1 MGAVP
6 PLRLRSEPPPPPPP
20 PFPLACPPPQVR
32 SVLEEGLWDTMR
44 KYGEDVPLTEAV
56 DKLQEDVSS
65 AGLGAPFPP
74 FPPPHGLINALSSQF
89 HCCGANNYTD
99 WATLERF
106 RANNTVPRSCCRVN
120 TTTCNI
126 NPTPS
131 TIYEEVRPPP
141 P

>member
-1 MGAVP
+1 M
-6 PLRLRSEPPPPPPP
+6 S
-20 PFPLACPPPQVR
+20 PPQVR

-106 RANNTVPRSCCRVN
+106 LANNTVPRSCCRVN
-120 TTTCNI
+120 TTTCNV

-131 TIYEEVRPPP
+131 TIY
-141 P
+141 